1 MRPRVALTYALLR
14 LAGWLP
20 LRWLHGLGAGV
31 GNLLWR
37 LNGRER
43 HHVEVNLQIARPQL
57 SDRQRRRLT
66 QACLREAGCGL
77 LELGKVWGGGAQHAL
92 QLVREVRGEERFTQA
107 LASGR
112 GLIVAA
118 PHLGCWELLNHW
130 LGARTQLAILYRPPR
145 QPQWETLLRRARGS
159 FAPEQIRADSGGVR
173 ALYKRLRAGGVVG
186 ILPDQQPRSGEGVFA
201 PFFGIPAASMVLLSR
216 LATRTQAKVLF
227 GFMER
232 LPRGAGFRLHW
243 LDAPADLSNADPLQA
258 GIALNCGVASCVE
271 LAFTQYQ
278 WTYKRWSMRPQPGDP
293 DLYRI
298 PMARLKEYCAENYA
312 HSPPRNSDVGGNPP
326 GPEHV

>member
-1 MRPRVALTYALLR
+1 MHPRVALTYGLLR
-14 LAGWLP
+14 LARWLP
-20 LRWLHGLGAGV
+20 LRWLHALGAGL
-31 GNLLWR
+31 GILLWR

-57 SDRQRRRLT
+57 DDRERARLT
-66 QACLREAGCGL
+66 RACLQETGRGL
-77 LELGKVWGGGAQHAL
+77 LELGKVWGGSARHAL
-92 QLVREVRGEERFTQA
+92 QLVREVHGEERFMRA

-145 QPQWETLLRRARGS
+145 QPHWEALLRRVRGR
-159 FAPEQIRADSGGVR
+159 FAPEQIRANSRGVR

-186 ILPDQQPRSGEGVFA
+186 ILPDQQPRSGEGAFA
-201 PFFGIPAASMVLLSR
+201 PFFGIPAATMVLLPR
-216 LATRTQAKVLF
+216 LAARTGATVLF

-243 LDAPADLSNADPLQA
+243 LDAPPELSNADPLQA
-258 GIALNCGVASCVE
+258 STALNRGVTSCVE
-271 LAFTQYQ
+271 QAFTQYQ
-278 WTYKRWSMRPQPGDP
+278 WIYKRWSMRPQPDDP

-298 PMARLKEYCAENYA
+298 SMAQLKAYCVAQDGR
-312 HSPPRNSDVGGNPP
+312 H
-326 GPEHV
+326 

>member
-1 MRPRVALTYALLR
+1 MRPRVALTYVLLR

-20 LRWLHGLGAGV
+20 LRWLHVLGAGL
-31 GNLLWR
+31 GTMLWR

-43 HHVEVNLQIARPQL
+43 HHVEVNLQIVRPQL
-57 SDRQRRRLT
+57 SDIERTRLT
-66 QACLREAGCGL
+66 QACLRETGCGL

-92 QLVREVRGEERFTQA
+92 RLVREVRGEEHFTQA

-145 QPQWETLLRRARGS
+145 QPHWETLLRRVRGS
-159 FAPEQIRADSGGVR
+159 FAPEQIRADAGGVR
-173 ALYKRLRAGGVVG
+173 ALYRRLRAGGVVG
-186 ILPDQQPRSGEGVFA
+186 ILPDQQPRAGEGAFA
-201 PFFGIPAASMVLLSR
+201 PFFGIPAATMVLLPR
-216 LATRTQAKVLF
+216 LAARTQAIVLF

-232 LPRGAGFRLHW
+232 LPCGAGFCLHW
-243 LDAPADLSNADPLQA
+243 LEAPPELSNANLSQA
-258 GIALNCGVASCVE
+258 SIALNRGVASCVE
-271 LAFTQYQ
+271 QAFTQYQ
-278 WTYKRWSMRPQPGDP
+278 WTYKRWSMRPQADDP

-298 PMARLKEYCAENYA
+298 PMAQLKEYCAGQYTPSR
-312 HSPPRNSDVGGNPP
+312 HSRAGRNPP
-326 GPEHV
+326 GTEAV